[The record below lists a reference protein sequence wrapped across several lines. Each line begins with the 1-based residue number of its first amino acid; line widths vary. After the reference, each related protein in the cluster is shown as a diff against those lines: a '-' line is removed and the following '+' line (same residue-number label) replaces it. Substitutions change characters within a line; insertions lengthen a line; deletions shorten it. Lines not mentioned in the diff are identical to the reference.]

1 MPIVARILTLS
12 IAVGIVTGLAI
23 SFFVLAARWLSELL
37 FFGHG
42 LHTITALPW
51 WYLYLVP
58 VLAILVVNW
67 LIEKDPGVREYGVT
81 EIANAVTGNQRFITL
96 KGLFLK
102 IVASVLSLGSGFAV
116 GNEGPSAAI
125 GAMIAYKINELFKVP
140 ERFVRLIISIGAS
153 SGIAA
158 VFVSPITGIV
168 FAIENIAYEFVQRLI
183 GPIVLGAIIAFGVA
197 YQFIE
202 PIIFRYSVGRVFEA
216 QYILTS
222 LFFIPVIL
230 LFLFIYLTLKNRLL
244 YALNSFVLER
254 FGKWRNTIFAVLG
267 GLGIGTMLT
276 VAPFS
281 VFSGH
286 EVVMALINDK
296 LHISVLIIVV
306 VVLLRILMTALSIYA
321 NAVGGLFLP
330 LMSIGALIGYGYG
343 EVMKMNDFAVEPYS
357 FAAIGAAVF
366 MGVVMRLPLTAVVL
380 ALEITYDYNV
390 IVPTGVAVILATY
403 FANLNFNI
411 RKLKATEI
419 RVSVKEKECQYE
431 KELKEKERRRAK
443 EEARAS

>member
-12 IAVGIVTGLAI
+12 VVVGVVTGLAI
-23 SFFVLAARWLSELL
+23 SFFVLAARWLAEML
-37 FFGHG
+37 FAGHT
-42 LHTITALPW
+42 LHTISSLPW

-58 VLAILVVNW
+58 TLAIFVVNW
-67 LIEKDPGVREYGVT
+67 LIEKDAGVREYGVS
-81 EIANAVTGNQRFITL
+81 EIANAVAGNEKFITL
-96 KGLFLK
+96 KGLLLK

-125 GAMIAYKINELFKVP
+125 GAMIAYKVNALFKIP
-140 ERFVRLIISIGAS
+140 QRFVRLVLSIGAS

-168 FAIENIAYEFVQRLI
+168 FAVENIAYEFVQRLI
-183 GPIVLGAIIAFGVA
+183 GPIILGAVIAFGVA

-202 PIIFRYSVGRVFEA
+202 PIIFRYSVGRIFQSE
-216 QYILTS
+216 YIFASLLFVPVM
-222 LFFIPVIL
+222 LFF
-230 LFLFIYLTLKNRLL
+230 LFLYLSLKNRLL
-244 YALNSFVLER
+244 HGFNAMLLKR
-254 FGKWRNTIFAVLG
+254 TGRWRNLIFALLG
-267 GLGIGTMLT
+267 GLVTGTLLN
-276 VAPFS
+276 VAPFA

-296 LHISVLIIVV
+296 LHISVILILM
-306 VVLLRILMTALSIYA
+306 VVLLRIFATTVSIYA

-343 EVMKMNDFAVEPYS
+343 ELLKLNGYGVEPYS

-390 IVPTGVAVILATY
+390 IVPTGIAVILATY

-411 RKLKATEI
+411 RKLKATDIKISIE
-419 RVSVKEKECQYE
+419 EKECQYE
-431 KELKEKERRRAK
+431 KESRE
-443 EEARAS
+443 S

>member
-12 IAVGIVTGLAI
+12 VVVGVITGLAI
-23 SFFVLAARWLSELL
+23 SLYVLATRWLAEFL
-37 FFGHG
+37 FLGRS
-42 LHTITALPW
+42 LDTLTSLPV

-58 VLAILVVNW
+58 TAAIFIVNW
-67 LIEKDPGVREYGVT
+67 LIDKDPAVREYGVT
-81 EIANAVTGNQRFITL
+81 EIANTVTGNKEFITL
-96 KGLFLK
+96 KGLVLK
-102 IVASVLSLGSGFAV
+102 IVASILSLGSGFTV

-125 GAMIAYKINELFKVP
+125 GAMIAYKTNQLFKVP

-183 GPIVLGAIIAFGVA
+183 GPIILAAIIAFGIA

-202 PIIFRYSVGRVFEA
+202 PIVFRYSVGHVFQVGYVA
-216 QYILTS
+216 ATL
-222 LFFIPVIL
+222 LFIPVIL
-230 LFLFIYLTLKNRLL
+230 FFLFIYLTLKNHIFNRFNH
-244 YALNSFVLER
+244 AVLNR
-254 FGKWRNTIFAVLG
+254 YGKWRNPIFAILG
-267 GLGIGTMLT
+267 GLTVGTMLT
-276 VAPFS
+276 FAPFT

-286 EVVMALINDK
+286 EVVTALINDK
-296 LHISVLIIVV
+296 LHISVVLITIVV
-306 VVLLRILMTALSIYA
+306 FLRILTTVVSIYS

-330 LMSIGALIGYGYG
+330 LMSIGALIGYGYA
-343 EVMKMNDFAVEPYS
+343 EVFGYYGFHVEPYS

-366 MGVVMRLPLTAVVL
+366 MGVVMRLPLTAIVL
-380 ALEITYDYNV
+380 ALEITYDYSV

-419 RVSVKEKECQYE
+419 KVSIEEKECQYG
-431 KELKEKERRRAK
+431 KEIKEK
-443 EEARAS
+443 

>member
-12 IAVGIVTGLAI
+12 VTVGVTTGLAI
-23 SFFVLAARWLSELL
+23 SLYVLATRRLSDIL
-37 FFGHG
+37 FFGRS
-42 LHTITALPW
+42 LESISSLPW

-58 VLAILVVNW
+58 TLSILVVNW
-67 LIEKDPGVREYGVT
+67 LIGKDPGVREYGVT
-81 EIANAVTGNQRFITL
+81 EIANAVAGNRRFITL

-102 IVASVLSLGSGFAV
+102 IVASVLSLGSGFSV

-125 GAMIAYKINELFKVP
+125 GAMIAYKINQLFKVP

-168 FAIENIAYEFVQRLI
+168 FAVENIAYEFVQRLI

-197 YQFIE
+197 YQFID
-202 PIIFRYSVGRVFEA
+202 PIIFRYSVGRVFQAE
-216 QYILTS
+216 YIAAS
-222 LFFIPVIL
+222 LLFIPVIL
-230 LFLFIYLTLKNRLL
+230 LFLFIYLTLKNRLFQS
-244 YALNSFVLER
+244 LNQMVLQR
-254 FGKWRNTIFAVLG
+254 FGKGRNLIFALLG
-267 GLGIGTMLT
+267 GASIGTMLT
-276 VAPFS
+276 IAPFS

-286 EVVMALINDK
+286 EVVMALINDR
-296 LHISVLIIVV
+296 LHISVIIITL
-306 VVLLRILMTALSIYA
+306 VVLLRIVTTVVSIYA

-330 LMSIGALIGYGYG
+330 LMSIGALIGFGYG
-343 EVMKMNDFAVEPYS
+343 EVLKMNGFPIESYS

-366 MGVVMRLPLTAVVL
+366 MGVVMRLPLTAIVL

-419 RVSVKEKECQYE
+419 KFNIKEKECQYE
-431 KELKEKERRRAK
+431 KEWKERKNREKER
-443 EEARAS
+443 

>member
-12 IAVGIVTGLAI
+12 VFVGIVTGMAI
-23 SFFVLAARWLSELL
+23 SLYVLATKWLSELL
-37 FFGHG
+37 FLGNT
-42 LHTITALPW
+42 LETITSLPT

-58 VLAILVVNW
+58 TVAIFVVNW
-67 LIEKDPGVREYGVT
+67 LIGKDPGAREYGVT
-81 EIANAVTGNQRFITL
+81 EIANTVTGNSAFITL
-96 KGLFLK
+96 KGLVLK
-102 IVASVLSLGSGFAV
+102 IVASVLSLASGFAV

-125 GAMIAYKINELFKVP
+125 WAMIAYKINQLFKVP

-168 FAIENIAYEFVQRLI
+168 FAVENIAYEFVQRLI
-183 GPIVLGAIIAFGVA
+183 GPIILAAIIAFGVA

-202 PIIFRYSVGRVFEA
+202 PIMFRYSVGHVFEA
-216 QYILTS
+216 GYLLAS
-222 LFFIPVIL
+222 LLFIPVIL
-230 LFLFIYLTLKNRLL
+230 FFLFVYLTLKNRLFYSL
-244 YALNSFVLER
+244 NNLVLTRYA
-254 FGKWRNTIFAVLG
+254 KWRNAIFALLG
-267 GLGIGTMLT
+267 GLSIGTILT
-276 VAPFS
+276 FAPFA

-286 EVVMALINDK
+286 EVVTALINDK
-296 LHISVLIIVV
+296 LHISVVLIAIVV
-306 VVLLRILMTALSIYA
+306 FLRIFATVVSIYA

-330 LMSIGALIGYGYG
+330 LMSIGALIGYGYAEMLG
-343 EVMKMNDFAVEPYS
+343 LYGYAVQPYS

-366 MGVVMRLPLTAVVL
+366 MGVVMRLPLTALVL

-390 IVPTGVAVILATY
+390 VVPTGVAVILATY

-419 RVSVKEKECQYE
+419 KISVKEKECHYE
-431 KELKEKERRRAK
+431 KEWKEKEKK
-443 EEARAS
+443 EG